1 MTVPILA
8 SAVILLFGL
17 GLTINLKNR
26 KRRPAPYS
34 SYVQA
39 LHLYMDKKL
48 DEAIVQLKATVK
60 QDTNNIMAY
69 IHLGNIYREKGEGQ
83 RAAKIHRNLLVR
95 GDLKESDVDTVLQQ
109 LMVDYQTTG
118 EFNKA
123 AHIAERLVQRKKN
136 DIEVKRCLLSLYE
149 KKGDWDKA
157 FFYRQ
162 SINKWTKK
170 KDHNILALYKVMA
183 GNHLVKNAKE
193 HEARIRYREA
203 TKIDKHCIPAYLYWG
218 DSYKREDRL
227 EDALKIWQDFVNKQ
241 PQDAHFAISR
251 LQNVLY
257 ELGRFG
263 EIEKIYQNIIKKKPK
278 DPAIQIQ
285 LIEIYRKQGNLDL
298 ALTLC
303 EDVID
308 KHPDCISCYYAKIV
322 LLQQHGKTNDAL
334 QTAIHLLES
343 EMHHS
348 KEYTCGDCGHESKEP
363 LWHCPVCHSW
373 NTFVKES

>member
-1 MTVPILA
+1 MSTTLLA
-8 SAVILLFGL
+8 SAAIVILGFAFSL
-17 GLTINLKNR
+17 GLKKR
-26 KRRPAPYS
+26 KRKPEPYS
-34 SYVQA
+34 SYIQA
-39 LHLYMDKKL
+39 LHLYMEKRL

-69 IHLGNIYREKGEGQ
+69 IHLGNIYREKGDGQ

-95 GDLKESDVDTVLQQ
+95 GDLKESEIDTVLQQ
-109 LMVDYQTTG
+109 LMIDYQTTG

-170 KDHNILALYKVMA
+170 KDTHILALYKVMA
-183 GNHLVKNAKE
+183 ANQLAKNGKE
-193 HEARIRYREA
+193 HEARIRFHEA
-203 TKIDKHCIPAYLYWG
+203 IKIDKRCTPAYLYWG
-218 DSYKREDRL
+218 DSYKREGRI

-241 PQDAHFAISR
+241 PENAHFAISR
-251 LQNVLY
+251 LQNILY

-285 LIEIYRKQGNLDL
+285 LIEIYRKQGKLAL

-308 KHPDCISCYYAKIV
+308 KHPDCIPCYYAKIV
-322 LLQQHGKTNDAL
+322 LLQQNGKTNDAL

-343 EMHHS
+343 EINHS
-348 KEYTCGDCGHESKEP
+348 KEYSCDACGHQSIEP
-363 LWHCPVCHSW
+363 LWHCPACHSW